1 MNPLSTDWQSLSALA
16 IVAITVTLFISRTI
30 RNRGKT
36 SCGGGCNCGKPKA
49 R

>member
-1 MNPLSTDWQSLSALA
+1 MNSTPADWQSIIALT
-16 IVAITVTLFISRTI
+16 IVALTIVLFIARAL

-36 SCGGGCNCGKPKA
+36 SCGGGCDCSKPKA